1 MFESS
6 LHRRERKKINPKLR
20 ESVQL
25 DKDEHLQPL
34 TWNADSELKFFYLQD
49 FVYYIHELYSNFILV
64 FT

>member
-34 TWNADSELKFFYLQD
+34 TWNADSELKFFLSTRRRL
-49 FVYYIHELYSNFILV
+49 LYP
-64 FT
+64 